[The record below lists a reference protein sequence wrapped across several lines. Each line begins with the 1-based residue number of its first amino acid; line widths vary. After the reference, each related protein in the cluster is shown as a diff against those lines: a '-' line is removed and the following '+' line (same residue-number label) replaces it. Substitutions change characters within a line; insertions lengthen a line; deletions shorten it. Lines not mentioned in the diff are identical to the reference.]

1 MRDGRGKGG
10 KAGTLKARLR
20 TFRRRHPMRRAA
32 LFLGLGA
39 LAYAASSLVLA
50 LAGNV
55 PTAPVV
61 GGLDVDNYY
70 AWQIVFILPLVLT
83 VWVLSSGVLL
93 ALGTRGCHRSDV
105 LDKASRA
112 WGGPL
117 LLAWVP
123 SAVEALFAALGM
135 GQAEWVEILS
145 RPGFWQT
152 AYLGFYAAA
161 AAWAVV
167 RFVRTGR
174 SVHKK
179 SWPAAVLTGLA
190 AAAVAIGIYALFV
203 R

>member
-1 MRDGRGKGG
+1 
-10 KAGTLKARLR
+10 
-20 TFRRRHPMRRAA
+20 MRRAA

-39 LAYAASSLVLA
+39 LAYAVSSLVLA
-50 LAGNV
+50 LAGYV
-55 PTAPVV
+55 PIAPVIS
-61 GGLDVDNYY
+61 GLDVDNYY
-70 AWQIVFILPLVLT
+70 AWQIVFILPLVPA

-123 SAVEALFAALGM
+123 SAVEAFFAALGM
-135 GQAEWVEILS
+135 GQTEWVDILS
-145 RPGFWQT
+145 RPGFWQA

-167 RFVRTGR
+167 GFVRTAR
-174 SVHKK
+174 SIHKK
-179 SWPAAVLTGLA
+179 SWPAAILTGLA
-190 AAAVAIGIYALFV
+190 ATVVAAGIFALFV